1 MLFVFA
7 VSAVNAQNMQNT
19 KHYRSH
25 FVYQTGLAFNA
36 GVGDL
41 RFENRNL
48 PNRLP
53 NFCVDQIIAYQFNP
67 YFTLGVDLGLNIW
80 KKRKNQ
86 EVCQIFADFPPKNN
100 RYFSYAL

>member
-1 MLFVFA
+1 MKKKLFTVLIVFA
-7 VSAVNAQNMQNT
+7 AFAFSNVNAQNMQNT

-36 GVGDL
+36 GVGEL
-41 RFENRNL
+41 KFENRHLQNK
-48 PNRLP
+48 LP

-80 KKRKNQ
+80 KKTAFIPSRW
-86 EVCQIFADFPPKNN
+86 A
-100 RYFSYAL
+100 